1 MENRRKVFLSLNKS
15 VLFCLDLSWRASRL
29 YTLTRLGIVVISP
42 AIPIALSF
50 FAKELLNI
58 ISGTKETLN
67 PIASLSGIVALLLLF
82 TLIQTLFS
90 TLSDYLSQQHSELV
104 QNEIGMA
111 QLGHALSMD
120 LSYFDQPDCYDKLI
134 SSVSDS
140 MAIAEEIWT
149 LMSFASALVTC
160 VATILIV
167 ARNNL
172 FYAFIMV
179 AVGLPSSV
187 ISAIYTKR
195 LYQLSLEQIKDSRKL
210 SLLQS
215 ISLNRM
221 YAQDVRLFQAG
232 PEILRR
238 YREGWQVMFQKRR
251 KLQRKRNFLISG
263 FQLLPYC
270 AIVII
275 GFHLAIQVL
284 NRQATI
290 GDYSLYTGLLQQ
302 MWGGLLG
309 LSTAIMALYE
319 NRLKFE
325 NLQNFLAYENKVCD
339 GEKVLTEPIK
349 NIEFSEVSFRYTN
362 HDPLVLNNVSFKV
375 CDRETAVIVGINGSG
390 KSTLLKLLLRMYD
403 PTEGAIY
410 VNGENIKNFTL
421 ASLRA
426 QFSVYFQG
434 MLNFY
439 FSLRDNFVIS
449 DKNISDFVAKKKFST
464 GEARQLD
471 DKIRQSLAES
481 HAADIIGKSKQG
493 LDQPVSRLFDPD
505 GLELSVGQTQKLAL
519 ARVFFR
525 QHNVLVLDEP
535 TSSVDAE
542 AEHAIWQKIA
552 EEAKTSLTLLVTQ
565 KLQNLQLA
573 DKIILMEHGCLLE
586 QGTHTELLAQNG
598 KYAKLY
604 LYQQESQL
612 KLKQDPM

>member
-1 MENRRKVFLSLNKS
+1 M
-15 VLFCLDLSWRASRL
+15 
-29 YTLTRLGIVVISP
+29 
-42 AIPIALSF
+42 
-50 FAKELLNI
+50 
-58 ISGTKETLN
+58 
-67 PIASLSGIVALLLLF
+67 
-82 TLIQTLFS
+82 
-90 TLSDYLSQQHSELV
+90 
-104 QNEIGMA
+104 
-111 QLGHALSMD
+111 
-120 LSYFDQPDCYDKLI
+120 
-134 SSVSDS
+134 
-140 MAIAEEIWT
+140 
-149 LMSFASALVTC
+149 
-160 VATILIV
+160 
-167 ARNNL
+167 
-172 FYAFIMV
+172 
-179 AVGLPSSV
+179 
-187 ISAIYTKR
+187 
-195 LYQLSLEQIKDSRKL
+195 
-210 SLLQS
+210 
-215 ISLNRM
+215 
-221 YAQDVRLFQAG
+221 
-232 PEILRR
+232 
-238 YREGWQVMFQKRR
+238 
-251 KLQRKRNFLISG
+251 
-263 FQLLPYC
+263 
-270 AIVII
+270 
-275 GFHLAIQVL
+275 
-284 NRQATI
+284 
-290 GDYSLYTGLLQQ
+290 
-302 MWGGLLG
+302 
-309 LSTAIMALYE
+309 
-319 NRLKFE
+319 
-325 NLQNFLAYENKVCD
+325 AYENKVCD

-505 GLELSVGQTQKLAL
+505 GLELSVGQTQKL
-519 ARVFFR
+519 
-525 QHNVLVLDEP
+525 
-535 TSSVDAE
+535 
-542 AEHAIWQKIA
+542 
-552 EEAKTSLTLLVTQ
+552 
-565 KLQNLQLA
+565 QNLQLA